1 MTRPFYSPASRH
13 FRSVYGDGSL
23 EHVSDLLGGKVKA
36 NIDGG
41 FFKNACAI
49 RMSYVLNKCGVRVP
63 SIGGKTVSGSDG
75 AHYMFRVK
83 DLISFLLSESFG
95 LPDKI
100 VSAPTSEAL
109 VGVKGIV
116 VFEVS
121 GWLDASGHA
130 TL

>member
-1 MTRPFYSPASRH
+1 
-13 FRSVYGDGSL
+13 
-23 EHVSDLLGGKVKA
+23 
-36 NIDGG
+36 
-41 FFKNACAI
+41 
-49 RMSYVLNKCGVRVP
+49 MSYVLNKCGVRVP

-75 AHYMFRVK
+75 AQYMFRVK
-83 DLISFLLSESFG
+83 DLISFLSESFG

-100 VSAPTSEAL
+100 VSAPTPEVL

-130 TL
+130 TLWNGVGCSDSCYFQNAHALKYWELQ